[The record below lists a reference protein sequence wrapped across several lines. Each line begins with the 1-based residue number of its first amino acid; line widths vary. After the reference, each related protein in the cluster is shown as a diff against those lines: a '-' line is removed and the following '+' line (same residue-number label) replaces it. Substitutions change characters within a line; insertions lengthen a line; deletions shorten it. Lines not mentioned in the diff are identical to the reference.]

1 MHVHEWEYFLALEA
15 DLERCTR
22 FVEFDQRNLST
33 FSIEFAKLLLAAGS
47 EVDVLAKVICDK
59 LDPAAPAG
67 NIDQYRACIMAHRPA
82 FADAQ
87 VTISRYFSAPFTPWA
102 TWKPA
107 AVGSPTNPP
116 WWGSYNK
123 VKHERN
129 TYFDQATLGNVLN
142 AFAGYFAALLTCLEL
157 VHGNVPR
164 DDWRR
169 PLLFDHTTRGDT
181 ATNLALAMAA
191 GSL

>member
-1 MHVHEWEYFLALEA
+1 MHVHEWEYFLALEE

-22 FVEFDQRNLST
+22 YVEFDPRNLST

-47 EVDVLAKVICDK
+47 EVDVLAKMICNK
-59 LDPAAPAG
+59 LDPTAPAG
-67 NIDQYRACIMAHRPA
+67 NIDQYRLCIMAHRPA

-87 VTISRYFSAPFTPWA
+87 VKISRYFRDPFTPWA

-107 AVGSPTNPP
+107 AGGSPTNPT
-116 WWGSYNK
+116 WWHSYNK

-129 TYFDQATLGNVLN
+129 RCFDQATLSNVLD
-142 AFAGYFAALLTCLEL
+142 AFAGYFAALLTCLEV

-164 DDWRR
+164 DDRRR
-169 PLLFDHTTRGDT
+169 PLLFDHTTLGDA
-181 ATNLALAMAA
+181 ATSIALAMA
-191 GSL
+191 GTV